1 MYKKLCEYL
10 GAFDL
15 YLVKDRNKESN
26 VSKFNIK
33 KNAYSWLNT
42 QLSYTYFQI
51 AHWK

>member
-1 MYKKLCEYL
+1 MYKKICEYL

-33 KNAYSWLNT
+33 NKCIFLIKYSAII
-42 QLSYTYFQI
+42 YYFQI
-51 AHWK
+51 AH